1 MNLSQIGINTLQ
13 ESWKILLELA
23 PWLLVGL
30 LIAGIL
36 HVFLPAGF
44 IHRHLGGRK
53 FINVFKAVGM
63 GLPMPLCSCGVIP
76 AAIGLK
82 KDGASNGA
90 AIGFLISTPQ
100 TGVDCILVTAA
111 FLGWPFAIFTV
122 FSTLISGLFGGLLV
136 NLFDAGDPLAAAPVV
151 QNNSCCTHHEKRS
164 WKTVFQFGLVELL
177 RDFYKWLIIGILV
190 SAVISVFIPENHLA
204 EIPWTQGLS
213 GMLLMLVISLPL
225 YICTNAS
232 IPLAAALVTAG
243 MSPGSALVLL
253 MAGPTTNAATMGAV
267 YHSFGKKVL
276 MIYLATVAGLSI
288 ALGLLFDKLPIN
300 VHRATQH
307 IHGQSD
313 FLSIAAAIVLLGLL
327 AYISIQDL
335 QALFHKHSKH
345 DCCEHDN

>member
-1 MNLSQIGINTLQ
+1 MSLGQIAINMLQ
-13 ESWKILLELA
+13 AAWQILLELA

-100 TGVDCILVTAA
+100 TGLDCVLVTAA

-122 FSTLISGLFGGLLV
+122 FSTLFSGLFGGLLV
-136 NLFDAGDPLAAAPVV
+136 NLFDPGATSAAAPVLK
-151 QNNSCCTHHEKRS
+151 NNSCCAQHEKRS
-164 WKTVFQFGLVELL
+164 WKTIFQFGFIELL

-190 SAVISVFIPENHLA
+190 SALITVFIPQNHLQ
-204 EIPWTQGLS
+204 EIPLTQGLS
-213 GMLLMLVISLPL
+213 GMFLMLAITLPL
-225 YICTNAS
+225 YICTTAS

-253 MAGPTTNAATMGAV
+253 MAGPTTNVATMGAI
-267 YHSFGKKVL
+267 YHSFGTKVL
-276 MIYLATVAGLSI
+276 GIYLATVAGLSI
-288 ALGLLFDKLPIN
+288 ALGLLFDKLPITA
-300 VHRATQH
+300 HQAPLHTHHQTD
-307 IHGQSD
+307 I
-313 FLSIAAAIVLLGLL
+313 LSLAAAIVLLGLL
-327 AYISIQDL
+327 AGLSFVDL
-335 QALFHKHSKH
+335 RRKFHKKS
-345 DCCEHDN
+345 DSCCCHHPS